1 MKTLALLF
9 VCLAIAVTACAQA
22 PAPAA
27 PPAPAVS
34 QPVVPAQQT
43 VTPSPPPAP
52 TVVAPAPTPA
62 SSNETTI
69 KDQTDVAVTVYN
81 NNLAL
86 VRDTR
91 KITLPKGEQS
101 LRFSDVAQ
109 QIHPESVSLKS
120 VSTPGAL
127 RIIEQN
133 FEYDLMSPAKLM
145 EKYVGKEVKLIN
157 FSNEIGFSEKKATL
171 LSVNEGSVFKIG
183 DDIFLGHPGNVVL
196 PEIPANM
203 IAKPSLIW
211 LLENTAPE
219 QTIEATYLT
228 GGVEWRADYVVT
240 LDKAET
246 KIDIAAWVTL
256 NNQSGTQYTNAQ
268 LKLVAGE
275 VNVAQPPQMVRR
287 KAVAAK
293 MEIASA
299 GAAEPMRQEAFGEY
313 HLYTLPHRT
322 TINQNQS
329 KQVSLLTANAVKA
342 AKIYEYRGQE
352 QFYYQPVPPNPTPDH
367 VPVYLKF
374 SNKEDN
380 QLGVPLPGGVMR
392 VYQEDSENML
402 QFSGEDRIQH
412 TPKDEDVRIKLG
424 TAFDIVAERKQADF
438 KQIASN
444 VTESAYEIKVRN
456 HKTADIV
463 VDVVEPFNNDWEI
476 LESSHKYE
484 KKNARTAVFSVPVPK
499 DGETVITYRVRVKW

>member
-1 MKTLALLF
+1 MKSILSTLF
-9 VCLAIAVTACAQA
+9 VGFFLGLAATTWAQ
-22 PAPAA
+22 
-27 PPAPAVS
+27 S
-34 QPVVPAQQT
+34 
-43 VTPSPPPAP
+43 PSPA
-52 TVVAPAPTPA
+52 
-62 SSNETTI
+62 ETTL

-91 KITLPKGEQS
+91 KISLPTGKQA
-101 LRFSDVAQ
+101 LRFSDVAA
-109 QIHPESVSLKS
+109 QIRPETVSLKS

-127 RIIEQN
+127 RVIEQN
-133 FEYDLMSPAKLM
+133 YEYDLMSPAKLM
-145 EKYVGKEVKLIN
+145 EKYVGKDVKLIN
-157 FSNEIGFSEKKATL
+157 FDSKVGFTEKPALL
-171 LSVNEGSVFKIG
+171 LSVNESPVYKIG

-196 PEIPANM
+196 PKIPENM

-211 LLENTAPE
+211 LLENTAAQ

-228 GGVEWRADYVVT
+228 GGIEWRADYVVT
-240 LDKAET
+240 LDKTET

-275 VNVAQPPQMVRR
+275 VNVTKDVEAE
-287 KAVAAK
+287 VAYDINGDGV
-293 MEIASA
+293 MP
-299 GAAEPMRQEAFGEY
+299 AAAPAPMRQEAFGEY

-374 SNKEDN
+374 SNKQDN

-392 VYQEDSENML
+392 VYQEDSEGML
-402 QFSGEDRIQH
+402 QFSGEDRVEH
-412 TPKDEDVRIKLG
+412 TPKDEEVRIKLG
-424 TAFDIVAERKQADF
+424 TAFDIVAERKQSDF
-438 KQIASN
+438 KLIASN

-463 VDVVEPFNNDWEI
+463 VDIVEPFNNDWQI
-476 LESSHKYE
+476 LEANQKYV
-484 KKNARTAVFSVPVPK
+484 KKDAHTAVFSVPVPK